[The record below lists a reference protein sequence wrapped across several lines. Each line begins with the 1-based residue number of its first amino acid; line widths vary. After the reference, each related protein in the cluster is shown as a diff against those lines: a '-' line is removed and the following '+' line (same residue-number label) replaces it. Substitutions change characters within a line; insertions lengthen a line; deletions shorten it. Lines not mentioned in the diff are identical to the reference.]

1 MKKKPMDYPIFI
13 TTIILVC
20 FGIVMV
26 FSSSFYMAQHNPDIQ
41 DSYYFLKTK
50 YRWAAIVLLAM
61 I

>member
-26 FSSSFYMAQHNPDIQ
+26 FSSSFYMAQYNPDIQ
-41 DSYYFLKTK
+41 DSYYFQLSLMG
-50 YRWAAIVLLAM
+50 ILACWQ
-61 I
+61 